1 MANTISVL
9 MTRYSDL
16 LSRLVYC
23 LTGRGYTHVSI
34 SLGCGAPYY
43 SFNFKGFCRE
53 TLEKHRRRGV
63 TDSLELQLEIPDTA
77 FRGIQRKLRLMEAF
91 APRYHYSRLGVCC
104 ALLHLPFRWRR
115 HYFCSQFVAELLSA
129 SGALKLEKPAC
140 LYLPQPL
147 LRELIGQPN
156 LVAVQENII

>member
-16 LSRLVYC
+16 LSRLVYY

-43 SFNFKGFCRE
+43 SFNFKGFYRE
-53 TLEKHRRRGV
+53 T
-63 TDSLELQLEIPDTA
+63 
-77 FRGIQRKLRLMEAF
+77 
-91 APRYHYSRLGVCC
+91 
-104 ALLHLPFRWRR
+104 
-115 HYFCSQFVAELLSA
+115 
-129 SGALKLEKPAC
+129 LEKPAC